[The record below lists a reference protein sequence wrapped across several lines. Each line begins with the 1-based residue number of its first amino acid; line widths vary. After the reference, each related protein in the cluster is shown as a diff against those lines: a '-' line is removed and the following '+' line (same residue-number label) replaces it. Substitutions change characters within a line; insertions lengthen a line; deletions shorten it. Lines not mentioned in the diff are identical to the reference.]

1 MRGPCCWCRFRAPA
15 RLPLCLPHYISKPTC
30 CTPAQCSA
38 RIKWCTE
45 VTKLCAARSE
55 CLLAAEPLAHWLM
68 RRLAQPGAAL
78 AAAMLLPVVQ
88 LCARVRRR
96 CGACLSASSS
106 AGLAGPR

>member
-1 MRGPCCWCRFRAPA
+1 M
-15 RLPLCLPHYISKPTC
+15 
-30 CTPAQCSA
+30 
-38 RIKWCTE
+38 
-45 VTKLCAARSE
+45 TKLCAARSE